1 MPGKGGK
8 RDVKLNWKG
17 CERVR
22 SGIHL
27 REARRQFSRAAVH
40 IIFLSVQL
48 ASRAT
53 PYPMAFVLKCAY
65 GLFLSLVILWQMLH
79 A

>member
-8 RDVKLNWKG
+8 RDVKLDRKG
-17 CERVR
+17 YEGVR

-27 REARRQFSRAAVH
+27 REARTPFSRAAVYTL
-40 IIFLSVQL
+40 FLSLQL

-53 PYPMAFVLKCAY
+53 PYPMAFVLKCSH
-65 GLFLSLVILWQMLH
+65 GLFLSLVVLWQMLH

>member
-1 MPGKGGK
+1 MPGKGGE
-8 RDVKLNWKG
+8 RDVKLDWKG
-17 CERVR
+17 YERVR

-27 REARRQFSRAAVH
+27 REVRTPFSRAAVH
-40 IIFLSVQL
+40 ILFLSLQL
-48 ASRAT
+48 ASRVT
-53 PYPMAFVLKCAY
+53 PYPMAFVLECVH

>member
-1 MPGKGGK
+1 MHGKGGK
-8 RDVKLNWKG
+8 RDVKLDWKG
-17 CERVR
+17 YERVR

-40 IIFLSVQL
+40 ILFLSLQL

-53 PYPMAFVLKCAY
+53 PYPIAFVLEYVY
-65 GLFLSLVILWQMLH
+65 GLFLSLVVL
-79 A
+79 

>member
-17 CERVR
+17 YERVR
-22 SGIHL
+22 SGINL
-27 REARRQFSRAAVH
+27 CEARRQFSRAAVH
-40 IIFLSVQL
+40 ILFLSLQL

-53 PYPMAFVLKCAY
+53 PYPIAFVLECVH
-65 GLFLSLVILWQMLH
+65 GLFLSLVVLWQMLH

>member
-8 RDVKLNWKG
+8 RDVRLNWKG
-17 CERVR
+17 YERVR

-27 REARRQFSRAAVH
+27 REARTRFSRAAVYTL
-40 IIFLSVQL
+40 FLSLQL

-53 PYPMAFVLKCAY
+53 PYPMAFVLECVH
-65 GLFLSLVILWQMLH
+65 GLFLSLAIL
-79 A
+79 

>member
-8 RDVKLNWKG
+8 RDVKLNRKG
-17 CERVR
+17 YERVR

-27 REARRQFSRAAVH
+27 FEARKRFSRAAVH
-40 IIFLSVQL
+40 ILFLSLQL

-53 PYPMAFVLKCAY
+53 PYPMAFVLECVH
-65 GLFLSLVILWQMLH
+65 GLFLSQVIL
-79 A
+79 